1 MASAEPPERYRFGP
15 FELQPDK
22 RRLQKDG
29 VTVSLRPRAF
39 DLLVTLVERGGHL
52 VTKDELLDRVW
63 SKTVVE
69 EAALHVQVSAL
80 RKVVGSEAITTV
92 SGRGYQFTLPVT
104 KGDGEANRISTPRHN
119 LPHQLTSFIG
129 REEEIAQLVEL
140 VTTNRL
146 VTLTGTGGAGKTR
159 LAIEVASRLTGAFP
173 DGVWLVELA
182 ALSDPQLVPRAVAQA
197 LDVKEQPTRPVIET
211 LSDYLASKK
220 LLLVLDNAEHLLEG
234 CVQFVDLILRRSS
247 DVAILMTSRERLV
260 TAGELTYRVPSLTVP
275 GPGDNVA
282 SDALLAYEGVRLFV
296 DRARLLR
303 PDFSVTAENAA
314 SLVSICSRLDG
325 IPLAIELAAPRLRSM
340 SVEELSQR
348 LDQRFALL
356 TGGSRTAM
364 PRHRTLRSTIDWSYE
379 LLTDV
384 EHAMLRRVSVFAGGW
399 SLAAAEHVCT
409 GDGVDGSHT
418 IADTLGLLTSLADKN
433 LVFTDEHEGV
443 TRYRMLETIRQYAL
457 DRLGETEE
465 EAQWRNRHFAWVLAL
480 SDEAFEPL
488 IGPYQALWLDR
499 MAREIDNFR
508 AAVSWAIEQRLP
520 DALRMARGRSRW
532 WVRRAH
538 LTEAREWL
546 TRLLDAIP
554 SDQAGRDRARALDAL
569 GGIALRQGDYAEAE
583 RRYRASLDLC
593 REFGEA
599 RGSAYEQSNLAL
611 LASARGQYADAEPLL
626 VKCATLARSLGDA
639 RLLATNLGNLAV
651 VVHARGD
658 ADKAAALFEESLALA
673 RDLGAPFLTGQVL
686 SARGRAECRD
696 KNLESAEASFVE
708 GLTIAADLT
717 DPVAAAE
724 ALEGFAELAVAK
736 RTSKR
741 AAAILGAAARLR
753 REMGIPIP
761 VREEREH
768 KRVAAAARAAL
779 GDAAFDQAW
788 REGHAMDLEEAVRY
802 ALNGRSSANT

>member
-1 MASAEPPERYRFGP
+1 MASAGPPERYRFGP

-22 RRLQKDG
+22 RQLQRDG
-29 VTVSLRPRAF
+29 LAISLRPRAF
-39 DLLVTLVERGGHL
+39 DLLVALVDRAGHL

-384 EHAMLRRVSVFAGGW
+384 EQAMLRRVSVFAGGW